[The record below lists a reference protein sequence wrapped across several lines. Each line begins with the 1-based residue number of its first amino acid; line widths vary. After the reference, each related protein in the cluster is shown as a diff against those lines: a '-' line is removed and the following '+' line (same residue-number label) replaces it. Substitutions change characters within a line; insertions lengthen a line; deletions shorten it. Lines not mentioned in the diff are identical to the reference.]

1 MLADVP
7 MVFILVGIAAYTVL
21 SGADFGAGLWT
32 LVPGGGQA
40 GAAATRDHTRHAI
53 GPVWEAN
60 HVWLIFVLTVAW
72 TCYPGAFGSIV
83 STLAVPLLIAA
94 IGIIFR
100 GTAYALRSQFSRD
113 EEHGVRLVEYLFA
126 LSSVLTPFALA
137 TVIGAIATGRVPVG
151 NARGDEITSWL
162 NPVSVLAG
170 VLAVAFSG
178 YLAAVYLAADA
189 HRLAERALVHDFRIR
204 ALASGVVAGALALA
218 GLLVIRVSAVSLW
231 HGLTSGLGLALVI
244 VSAVAGV
251 VTMVLVFVGRFGPA
265 RASAA
270 LAVAAVIAGWA
281 AAQSPFVLPGLTV
294 AEAAAGRSTLIATI
308 VAVAVG
314 AVVLVP
320 SLTVLYS
327 LVLRGR
333 LDTAVVSDSVAAGA
347 GGAAGSGGVPRAGGR
362 RSSPVSRGSRVR
374 LAAGFAVV
382 TLVAGTGLLVF
393 ADPAWAHA
401 IGAVALIACAVT
413 VFALASAPAAE
424 LPERQAEFRQ
434 HAAGET
440 GHRLDA
446 IAAQREDE
454 QSVRPRVLG
463 FCRFAQVGGE
473 GELTV
478 GLGGDEPVGSAVAE
492 RDLGQEPGDR
502 AVPLVLQRRRR
513 HGQPGA
519 AGEQGDDAIH
529 IAALVGAGEPLDEL
543 LLPGGFRG
551 RAASSPGAGAPSAA
565 RSGSGWW

>member
-7 MVFILVGIAAYTVL
+7 MVFILVGITAYTVL

-151 NARGDEITSWL
+151 NARGDLVTSWL

-189 HRLAERALVHDFRIR
+189 QRLTERTLVHDFRIR

-218 GLLVIRVSAVSLW
+218 GLLVIRVSARPLW
-231 HGLTSGLGLALVI
+231 DGLTSGLGLVLVV
-244 VSAVAGV
+244 VSALAGV

-333 LDTAVVSDSVAAGA
+333 LDTAVVSDSVAGGSDSVAGVSDGA
-347 GGAAGSGGVPRAGGR
+347 GGSGEGRPGAAGGR
-362 RSSPVSRGSRVR
+362 SPAVLRGR

-382 TLVAGTGLLVF
+382 TVAAGAGLLVF
-393 ADPAWAHA
+393 AEPAWAHA
-401 IGAVALIACAVT
+401 IGALALIACAVT
-413 VFALASAPAAE
+413 VFALASRPAAE
-424 LPERQAEFRQ
+424 LPSALRGRRPEPRQ
-434 HAAGET
+434 HAAGEAGQVT
-440 GHRLDA
+440 G
-446 IAAQREDE
+446 
-454 QSVRPRVLG
+454 
-463 FCRFAQVGGE
+463 
-473 GELTV
+473 
-478 GLGGDEPVGSAVAE
+478 
-492 RDLGQEPGDR
+492 
-502 AVPLVLQRRRR
+502 
-513 HGQPGA
+513 
-519 AGEQGDDAIH
+519 
-529 IAALVGAGEPLDEL
+529 
-543 LLPGGFRG
+543 
-551 RAASSPGAGAPSAA
+551 PGAGIARRGLRMNVHSAQKNVHVATFIRFWFEAQRAECRDSAGGADDAAPLHPPSAVISGACEVCVDQVIDSTPALGELRYA
-565 RSGSGWW
+565 RAVTSVSGI

>member
-32 LVPGGGQA
+32 LVPGGGRA

-151 NARGDEITSWL
+151 NARGDLVTSWL

-189 HRLAERALVHDFRIR
+189 RRLAERALVHDFRIR
-204 ALASGVVAGALALA
+204 ALASGVVAGGLALA

-231 HGLTSGLGLALVI
+231 HGLTSGLGLALVLL
-244 VSAVAGV
+244 SALAGV
-251 VTMVLVFVGRFGPA
+251 VTMVLVFFERFGPA
-265 RASAA
+265 RVSAA

-281 AAQSPFVLPGLTV
+281 AAQSPLVLPGLTV

-308 VAVAVG
+308 VGVAVG

-320 SLTVLYS
+320 SLAVLYS

-333 LDTAVVSDSVAAGA
+333 LDTAAVSAVSDGVVGSGRTAVSDGVVGSGRTADSDGAVGSGGTADSDGAVGSGAGRPGAAGGRSPAVMRDRLAAAFAAVTLAAGA
-347 GGAAGSGGVPRAGGR
+347 
-362 RSSPVSRGSRVR
+362 
-374 LAAGFAVV
+374 
-382 TLVAGTGLLVF
+382 GLLVF

-413 VFALASAPAAE
+413 VFALASRPAAE
-424 LPERQAEFRQ
+424 LPERQADVRNHGNVTSPWSGPLQ
-434 HAAGET
+434 SH
-440 GHRLDA
+440 
-446 IAAQREDE
+446 IA
-454 QSVRPRVLG
+454 VVVLG
-463 FCRFAQVGGE
+463 VRNGV
-473 GELTV
+473 
-478 GLGGDEPVGSAVAE
+478 SVA
-492 RDLGQEPGDR
+492 DG
-502 AVPLVLQRRRR
+502 VS
-513 HGQPGA
+513 
-519 AGEQGDDAIH
+519 
-529 IAALVGAGEPLDEL
+529 GAGGC
-543 LLPGGFRG
+543 GGSG
-551 RAASSPGAGAPSAA
+551 RPAA
-565 RSGSGWW
+565 RIRSSTAHLPSVIFVTAGPLPRYLVSGI

>member
-151 NARGDEITSWL
+151 NARGDLVTSWL

-189 HRLAERALVHDFRIR
+189 RRLAERALVHDFRIR

-218 GLLVIRVSAVSLW
+218 GLLVIRVSAGSLW
-231 HGLTSGLGLALVI
+231 HGLTSGLGLALVV
-244 VSAVAGV
+244 VSALAGV
-251 VTMVLVFVGRFGPA
+251 VTMVLVFLGRFGPA
-265 RASAA
+265 RVSAA

-281 AAQSPFVLPGLTV
+281 AAQSPLVLPGLTV

-308 VAVAVG
+308 VGVAVG

-320 SLTVLYS
+320 SLAVLYS

-333 LDTAVVSDSVAAGA
+333 LDAAVVSDLRPPGPRRF
-347 GGAAGSGGVPRAGGR
+347 PRAR
-362 RSSPVSRGSRVR
+362 
-374 LAAGFAVV
+374 
-382 TLVAGTGLLVF
+382 
-393 ADPAWAHA
+393 
-401 IGAVALIACAVT
+401 
-413 VFALASAPAAE
+413 
-424 LPERQAEFRQ
+424 
-434 HAAGET
+434 
-440 GHRLDA
+440 
-446 IAAQREDE
+446 
-454 QSVRPRVLG
+454 
-463 FCRFAQVGGE
+463 
-473 GELTV
+473 
-478 GLGGDEPVGSAVAE
+478 
-492 RDLGQEPGDR
+492 
-502 AVPLVLQRRRR
+502 
-513 HGQPGA
+513 
-519 AGEQGDDAIH
+519 
-529 IAALVGAGEPLDEL
+529 
-543 LLPGGFRG
+543 
-551 RAASSPGAGAPSAA
+551 
-565 RSGSGWW
+565 